1 MIDCLWRRTNTS
13 DAGRRL
19 SATVFFW
26 CSISSN
32 LTHVRFP
39 ICSLSLSLSLS
50 LPHSFYANYTFLSQ
64 QYSGIVISSSLW
76 SSANCCF
83 SLTPVTRWKIEEH
96 SAVLTEKYYFLQT
109 ELMVKLKGCFGRSF
123 WAWKRN
129 WNIMKFKLKYKVNNF
144 IVDEK

>member
-39 ICSLSLSLSLS
+39 ICSLSLSFSPSLF
-50 LPHSFYANYTFLSQ
+50 LRELHVLVTTILGHS
-64 QYSGIVISSSLW
+64 
-76 SSANCCF
+76 
-83 SLTPVTRWKIEEH
+83 
-96 SAVLTEKYYFLQT
+96 YFLVALKLRQLLLFVDSGHEVKNRRAQCCPDREILFPANWIDGET
-109 ELMVKLKGCFGRSF
+109 EGMLRAEFLNLEK
-123 WAWKRN
+123 
-129 WNIMKFKLKYKVNNF
+129 KLKYNE
-144 IVDEK
+144 I